1 MHKAISRLR
10 KSQMVRGL
18 YYASECDGSVLI
30 TEVTLSNRGT
40 TPVLLTDKHLVGR

>member
-30 TEVTLSNRGT
+30 EN
-40 TPVLLTDKHLVGR
+40 